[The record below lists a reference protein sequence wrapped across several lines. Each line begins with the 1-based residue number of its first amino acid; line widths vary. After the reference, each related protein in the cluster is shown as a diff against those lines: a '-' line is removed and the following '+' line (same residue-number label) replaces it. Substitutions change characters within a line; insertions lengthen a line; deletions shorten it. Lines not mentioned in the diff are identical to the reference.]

1 MKPAAQSSRH
11 NDRFAAG
18 LRLLSIEQVCER
30 VSLAERTIY
39 DAVKAGRFPRQ
50 VQLSPGR
57 VAWVEEEIDAWLAAR
72 IAARGSK

>member
-1 MKPAAQSSRH
+1 VKPVAQSSRH
-11 NDRFAAG
+11 NDRSAAG
-18 LRLLSIEQVCER
+18 LRLLTIVQVCER
-30 VSLAERTIY
+30 VSLARRSVY

-57 VAWVEEEIDAWLAAR
+57 VAWVEDEIDAWLSDR